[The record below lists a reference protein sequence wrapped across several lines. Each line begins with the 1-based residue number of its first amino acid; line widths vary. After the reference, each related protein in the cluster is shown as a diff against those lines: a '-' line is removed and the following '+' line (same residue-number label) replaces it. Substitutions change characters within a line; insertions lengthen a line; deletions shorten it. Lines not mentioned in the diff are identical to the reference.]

1 MLGWRGEVLFFNC
14 SSSQQVG
21 CEVLISSLLTVLRH
35 SSEEGKDGH
44 PNVIGVPNN
53 THFRDVWSSMLSEP
67 PCEMVIIF
75 PLHK

>member
-1 MLGWRGEVLFFNC
+1 MNY
-14 SSSQQVG
+14 
-21 CEVLISSLLTVLRH
+21 LTVLRH

-44 PNVIGVPNN
+44 PNVIGVTNN